1 MTDGADGR
9 RELLTRVRERL
20 AGDAADPTPQ
30 VMADAIRTES
40 RGMLG
45 DTDLLEA
52 LRFLQTEL
60 VGAGLLE
67 DVLAEPDVADV
78 LVVGPRQVWVDRG
91 AGLRLTDIV
100 FDDDAA
106 VRRLAVRLAAGA
118 GRRLDDAAPWVDGQL
133 RAVGRRGYSVR
144 LHAVIPPISVDGT
157 CLSLRVLRPA
167 TLDFA
172 ALVARDAIAPDIV
185 GLVDGI
191 VAARLAFLVVGGTGA
206 GKTSL
211 LSGLLGRVDP
221 AERIL
226 CVEDAVELAPTH
238 PHVVRL
244 VARTANVEGVG
255 AVGVRDLVRQAL
267 RMRPDRI
274 VVGEVRG
281 AEVVDLL
288 TALNTGHEGCAGTLH
303 ANSIEEVPARIEA
316 LAALGGM
323 DRPAVHSQLAAAV
336 DVVVAV
342 ARGADGSRGISQ
354 IGLLDR
360 GPDGWVRTR
369 CVWDRTDGFT
379 AAADELRLLMSG
391 RIRDDVTGHRG

>member
-1 MTDGADGR
+1 MSEDPQAR

-20 AGDAADPTPQ
+20 AGESAEPTPQ
-30 VMADAIRTES
+30 VMAEAIRAES
-40 RGMLG
+40 RGVLG

-67 DVLAEPDVADV
+67 EVLNDPDVADV

-100 FDDDAA
+100 FDDDTA
-106 VRRLAVRLAAGA
+106 VRRLAVRLAASA

-133 RAVGRRGYSVR
+133 RNVGRRGYSVR
-144 LHAVIPPISVDGT
+144 LHAVIPPIAVDGT

-167 TLDFA
+167 VLDFA
-172 ALVARDAIAPDIV
+172 ALVERGAIPGDVV
-185 GLVDGI
+185 GLVDEI
-191 VAARLAFLVVGGTGA
+191 VRARLAFLVVGGTGA

-221 AERIL
+221 GERIV

-238 PHVVRL
+238 PHVVRM

-303 ANSIEEVPARIEA
+303 ANSVDEVPARVEA

-336 DVVVAV
+336 DVVIAV
-342 ARGADGSRGISQ
+342 ARDPDGHRGVCE
-354 IGLLDR
+354 IGLLAR
-360 GPDGWVRTR
+360 GDDGWVRTR
-369 CVWDRTDGFT
+369 PVWRRDSGFT
-379 AAADELRLLMSG
+379 TALDDLRARMCRSSAAV
-391 RIRDDVTGHRG
+391 VTP

>member
-1 MTDGADGR
+1 MTGDLHAR
-9 RELLTRVRERL
+9 RDLLARVRERL

-30 VMADAIRTES
+30 VMADAIRAES
-40 RGMLG
+40 GGVLG

-67 DVLAEPDVADV
+67 EILGEPDVADV

-91 AGLRLTDIV
+91 AGLQLTDVV

-133 RAVGRRGYSVR
+133 RNVGRRGYSVR
-144 LHAVIPPISVDGT
+144 LHAVIPPIAVDGT

-172 ALVARDAIAPDIV
+172 ALVARGAIPAEIV
-185 GLVDGI
+185 DLVDEM
-191 VAARLAFLVVGGTGA
+191 VVARLAFLVVGGTGA

-221 AERIL
+221 AERIV

-255 AVGVRDLVRQAL
+255 VVGVRDLVRQAL

-303 ANSIEEVPARIEA
+303 ANSVEEVPARVEA

-336 DVVVAV
+336 DVVIAV
-342 ARGADGSRGISQ
+342 ARDPDGHRGICE

-360 GPDGWVRTR
+360 AADGWVRTR
-369 CVWDRTDGFT
+369 PVWRRGSGFT
-379 AAADELRLLMSG
+379 DALADLRKRMRRAGLPAATS
-391 RIRDDVTGHRG
+391 

>member
-1 MTDGADGR
+1 MTADVAAR
-9 RELLTRVRERL
+9 TALLARVRERL
-20 AGDAADPTPQ
+20 AGDAAEPTPQ
-30 VMADAIRTES
+30 VMAEAIRAES
-40 RGMLG
+40 GGVLG

-67 DVLAEPDVADV
+67 EILGDPDVADV

-91 AGLRLTDIV
+91 AGLHLTDVV

-133 RAVGRRGYSVR
+133 RNVGRRGYSVR

-172 ALVARDAIAPDIV
+172 ALVSRGAIPAEIV
-185 GLVDGI
+185 DLVDEM

-221 AERIL
+221 AERIV

-303 ANSIEEVPARIEA
+303 ANSVEEVPARVEA

-336 DVVVAV
+336 DVVVTV
-342 ARGADGSRGISQ
+342 ARDPDGHRGITE

-360 GPDGWVRTR
+360 GADGWVRTR
-369 CVWDRTDGFT
+369 PVWRRDTGFT
-379 AAADELRLLMSG
+379 DAAADLRSRMRRS
-391 RIRDDVTGHRG
+391 RPSTEAS

>member
-1 MTDGADGR
+1 MTDDLPAR
-9 RELLTRVRERL
+9 RDLLARVRERL
-20 AGDAADPTPQ
+20 AGDAAEPTPQ
-30 VMADAIRTES
+30 VMAEAIRAES
-40 RGMLG
+40 GGVLG

-67 DVLAEPDVADV
+67 EILGEPDVADV

-118 GRRLDDAAPWVDGQL
+118 GRRLDDAAPWVDGHL
-133 RAVGRRGYSVR
+133 RNVGRRGYSVR
-144 LHAVIPPISVDGT
+144 LHAVIPPVSVDGT

-172 ALVARDAIAPDIV
+172 ALVARGAIPAEIV
-185 GLVDGI
+185 DLVDGM

-221 AERIL
+221 AERIV

-244 VARTANVEGVG
+244 VARTANVEGAG

-303 ANSIEEVPARIEA
+303 ANSVQEVPARVEA

-342 ARGADGSRGISQ
+342 ARDPDGHRGIDE
-354 IGLLDR
+354 IGVLDR
-360 GPDGWVRTR
+360 GTDGWVRTR
-369 CVWDRTDGFT
+369 TVWRRGTGFT
-379 AAADELRLLMSG
+379 SAADDLRARMRRTS
-391 RIRDDVTGHRG
+391 RAAVTG